1 MVTVNSNATLSG
13 SGRCYG
19 EVRVKAGGTIRPEGG
34 NLTVSNLVLYA
45 GSVVYR
51 EAGTTNRVVVS
62 QTGELVYQR
71 GLTIIGGGVTLAGN
85 VPGGT
90 YTLIEYSGDL
100 NGSVTNLAV
109 LNPVSG
115 STYEF
120 VNTGTAVA
128 VKVERGAGTVLLV
141 Q

>member
-19 EVRVKAGGTIRPEGG
+19 EVRVRNGGTIKPEGG

-62 QTGELVYQR
+62 QTGELVYQL

-85 VPGGT
+85 VPAGT

-109 LNPVSG
+109 LNPEPG
-115 STYEF
+115 AKYEF
-120 VNTGTAVA
+120 VNTGTAVG
-128 VKVERGAGTVLLV
+128 VKVERSAGMILMVR
-141 Q
+141 